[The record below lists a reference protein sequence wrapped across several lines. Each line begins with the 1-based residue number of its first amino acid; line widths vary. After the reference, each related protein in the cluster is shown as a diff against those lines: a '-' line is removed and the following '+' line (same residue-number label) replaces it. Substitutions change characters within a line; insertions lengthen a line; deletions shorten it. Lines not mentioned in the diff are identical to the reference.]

1 MPRPLSPLA
10 RDLGRARLDVV
21 LAFWAERALTAAR
34 SGDTYLPGQTNWAM
48 KPVRS
53 LVLIRPDDE

>member
-34 SGDTYLPGQTNWAM
+34 SGDTYRSGQTNWA
-48 KPVRS
+48 VRPIR
-53 LVLIRPDDE
+53 VDVVVRPDD